1 MYKNKGTSLW
11 KFIANFGLRE
21 FRHGRSIVFSQK
33 NSSTV
38 KFVGHTYDGRPRRR
52 GWKVDVLYSPRT
64 TVVMA
69 TELLQPRDLACGT
82 LFQSSCVILTSPMD
96 CSDDSWRDTFFEK
109 REHCALWLLICGAI
123 EKHLLTYVVCYTFVD
138 RTALLHCFDFLWI
151 CCATCSYSNAMQQL
165 TRFNSW
171 PTFSPYLYNRVWSEL
186 TCCNSLSHSRRACSR
201 LSAYI
206 QPSVN
211 NPRRQTRPIHGHE
224 LS

>member
-38 KFVGHTYDGRPRRR
+38 KFVGHTCDGRPRRR

-123 EKHLLTYVVCYTFVD
+123 EKHLLTYVRRPYCS
-138 RTALLHCFDFLWI
+138 TALLRFLVDLL
-151 CCATCSYSNAMQQL
+151 CNLFLQYCNAMQQL
-165 TRFNSW
+165 TRF
-171 PTFSPYLYNRVWSEL
+171 
-186 TCCNSLSHSRRACSR
+186 R
-201 LSAYI
+201 L
-206 QPSVN
+206 
-211 NPRRQTRPIHGHE
+211 RLR
-224 LS
+224 